1 MRTGFYYPNRPVVHS
16 LGRYE
21 ADERSQVSGGQR
33 CTKYKYDAKNLTPGL
48 FVMHCIKCGGCLGFH
63 MLRNAESPQAL
74 FEVLYTRWPQAQPPK
89 VVVYDNN
96 CHAHAYFLN
105 REPEWVTNTLF
116 VIDKTHFRGHKGC
129 CKAYDIARYP
139 ELITLN
145 SQLAEQ
151 RNAKLAMLKSH
162 CAYMSQ
168 PVFLVYVRYF
178 LYMTYKLAKRDVEL
192 KSIRRA

>member
-1 MRTGFYYPNRPVVHS
+1 MLPPDEEFMRAGFYYPDRPVCRR
-16 LGRYE
+16 LGKYH
-21 ADERSQVSGGQR
+21 ADVRTQSGGQR

-48 FVMHCIKCGGCLGFH
+48 FVLHCLKCGACLGFH

-74 FEVLYTRWPQAQPPK
+74 FEVLFTRWPEPPK

-105 REPEWVTNTLF
+105 REPQWVERTLF
-116 VIDKTHFRGHKGC
+116 VIDKTHFRGHTGC
-129 CKAYDIARYP
+129 CKGYDIARYP
-139 ELITLN
+139 ELNSLN

-151 RNAKLAMLKSH
+151 RNAKLALLKSH

-168 PVFLVYVRYF
+168 PMFLVYVRYF
-178 LYMTYKLAKRDVEL
+178 LFMHLML
-192 KSIRRA
+192 HI